1 MALISTKEL
10 QKEYDVIVVGSGAAG
25 GQTAYTLTMD
35 GAKVLMLEAGRNYV
49 PETETPM
56 FHTPDQ
62 APLRGTS
69 TPDKEFGFYDSTVE
83 GGWQIPGEPYS
94 NASEEK
100 EQRFWWWRA
109 RMLGGRTNHW
119 GRISLRNGPYDFKP
133 RTRDGLGFDWPL
145 GYDDVA
151 PYYDK
156 VEMLIGVYGDND
168 GMENTPSSSPGCL
181 LPPPKPRAGE
191 LLIRKHAKTLGVPV
205 VAAHRAVLTQKL
217 DHQRLPQLLHPGN
230 ERAQRILA
238 EHMRSRQA
246 CFWATDCG
254 RGCSIL
260 ATYQSTTVHL
270 PPAMATGNLDILT
283 QAMVREVEL
292 DKRGLASGVVFIDK
306 NTGKEQRAKARIV
319 VLAASAC
326 ESVRILLN
334 SKSAKFPQGLANSS
348 GKVGK
353 YLMDTV
359 GSPVSGQIPALE
371 NLPPHNEDGAG
382 GIHVYSPWWLYK
394 RQHAGQLDFARGYH
408 IEMGSGRR
416 MPSIGS
422 MATMS
427 GHAGGYGRKFRQDM
441 RRYYGSF
448 IGLSGRGEMIPNENS
463 YCEIDPAGKDRWG
476 IPTLRFHWQWSDH
489 ETRQAAHMQKTFVAI
504 IEAMGGKV
512 IGKPELDGRK
522 AIAPGGFIIHEIG
535 GAIMGT
541 DPKTSVVNHRM
552 QSWDVKNL
560 FITDGAPFPSNA
572 DKNPTLTIMA
582 MAWRSADYM
591 LGAMKRR
598 EL

>member
-1 MALISTKEL
+1 MAMIRPDKL

-35 GAKVLMLEAGRNYV
+35 GAKVLILEAGRNYV
-49 PETETPM
+49 PESETPM

-69 TPDKEFGFYDSTVE
+69 TPDKEFGFYDSTID
-83 GGWQIPGEPYS
+83 GGWEMPGEPYS
-94 NASEEK
+94 SASPDP

-133 RTRDGLGFDWPL
+133 HRRDGLGFDWPIDY
-145 GYDDVA
+145 GDVA

-168 GMENTPSSSPGCL
+168 GMENTPNSSPGVL
-181 LPPPKPRAGE
+181 LPPPKARAGE
-191 LLIRKHAKTLGVPV
+191 LLIRQRAKKLGVPV
-205 VAAHRAVLTQKL
+205 IAAHRAVLTQKL
-217 DHQRLPQLLHPGN
+217 DHNRLPKLLHPGN
-230 ERAQRILA
+230 ERAQQILA
-238 EHMRSRQA
+238 EHMRNRAA

-254 RGCSIL
+254 RGCSIR

-270 PPAMATGNLDILT
+270 PPAMSTGNLDIVT

-292 DKRGLASGVVFIDK
+292 DQRGLASGVVFIDRAS
-306 NTGKEQRAKARIV
+306 GQEHRAKARVV

-326 ESVRILLN
+326 ESVRIMLN
-334 SKSAKFPQGLANSS
+334 SKSARFPQGLANSS

-359 GSPVSGQIPALE
+359 GSHVSGQIPMLE
-371 NLPPHNEDGAG
+371 NLPPVNEDGAG
-382 GIHVYSPWWLYK
+382 GIHIYSPWWLYK
-394 RQHAGQLDFARGYH
+394 DAGKLGFARGYH

-416 MPSIGS
+416 MPSVDGMGS
-422 MATMS
+422 MATF
-427 GHAGGYGRKFRQDM
+427 AGGYGRKLKEDM

-463 YCEIDPAGKDRWG
+463 YCEIDPAGKDKWG
-476 IPTLRFHWQWSDH
+476 IPTLRFYWKWSEH
-489 ETRQAAHMQKTFVAI
+489 ETRQAVHMQKTFAAI
-504 IEAMGGKV
+504 IEEMGGKV
-512 IGKPELDGRK
+512 MGKPELDGRK

-535 GAIMGT
+535 GAIMGA
-541 DPKTSVVNHRM
+541 DPKTSVVNQWL

-560 FITDGAPFPSNA
+560 FVTDGAPFPSNA

-582 MAWRSADYM
+582 LAWRSADYM
-591 LGAMKRR
+591 LQAMKRR